1 MQDLEH
7 YRGTVDFL
15 RANREFVDS
24 YPRLPV
30 ELMRDYF
37 TVDDT
42 PKAEVRRRLM
52 RKVRDEVNFFRLV
65 RQLWQARKTLV

>member
-1 MQDLEH
+1 
-7 YRGTVDFL
+7 
-15 RANREFVDS
+15 
-24 YPRLPV
+24 PRITV

-52 RKVRDEVNFFRLV
+52 RKVRTEVSFFRLV